1 MAIESTRRSLI
12 KLAGAACV
20 IGLFQF
26 VTGCTTSKLAKIAA
40 YREDRLLTAHTFE
53 DVRVSVEPR
62 EGMVPTGVWRV
73 SGKRSVTYLA
83 ATIHLVTTNQIP
95 FPSSYYAAYRD
106 SEEIYVEV
114 NDEESQLSQYRLT
127 LQMMSWM
134 RRNRTEFFYPKGRS
148 LADDLSLEMSQRVQ
162 EHYGRDFKKVQTMRP
177 AFLVFMAEAED
188 MGDQF
193 LEEGGVEDVFLAR
206 ARKDRKR
213 IRTLDDG
220 SVNEVVLLALD
231 EMIYEI
237 KREIEE
243 TGADAVVNEAL
254 FGSKEPIDER
264 DWRTG
269 DLQPA
274 QEELQQMQS
283 RAPALYEKIG
293 PERNRKWMPKI
304 LAAVN
309 GDRNVMILAGVAH
322 FPGPDG
328 LIALLEKAG
337 CKAEQLYGVDPLRS
351 D

>member
-1 MAIESTRRSLI
+1 MAIKSTHRALI

-26 VTGCTTSKLAKIAA
+26 FTGCTTSKLAKLAA
-40 YREDRLLTAHTFE
+40 DREERLLTAHTFE
-53 DVRVSVEPR
+53 DLRVAVEPA

-73 SGKRSVTYLA
+73 SGKRSVAYLA

-114 NDEESQLSQYRLT
+114 DDQESQLSEYRLT
-127 LQMMSWM
+127 LQMMGWM
-134 RRNRTEFFYPKGRS
+134 RRNQAEFFYPKGRS
-148 LADDLSLEMSQRVQ
+148 LADDLSPETFQRVQ
-162 EHYGRDFKKVQTMRP
+162 AHYGRDFKKVQTMRP

-231 EMIYEI
+231 EMVYEI

-254 FGSKEPIDER
+254 FGGKEPIDER
-264 DWRTG
+264 YWRAG

-274 QEELQQMQS
+274 QEEMQKMQS
-283 RAPALYEKIG
+283 QAPALYEKIG

-304 LAAVN
+304 LSAVN
-309 GDRNVMILAGVAH
+309 GDRNVMILAGIAH
-322 FPGPDG
+322 FSGPDG
-328 LIALLEKAG
+328 LISLLEKEG
-337 CKAEQLYGVDPLRS
+337 LKVEQLYGIDPLRS